1 MYAIEI
7 REPGGPETLRWS
19 EVDDPQPG
27 AGEVIVD
34 VVASAVN
41 RADIQQRLG
50 FYPPPAGAPPYP
62 GLECSGRIAA
72 LGDGVTDWK
81 VGDEVC
87 ALLAGGGYA
96 EKVRVP
102 AGQLLPIPAGVSLE
116 EAAALPEVA
125 CTVWANLFMTAHLS
139 PGEILLVHGG
149 GSGIGTFALQLASA
163 YGVRVFCTASAKKL
177 EKCLLYGA
185 ERAIDYNDEDFVQ
198 VVKQDTEG
206 HGADVVLDTIG
217 AKYLAGNVDVLAT
230 GGRIVTIGLL
240 GGAKA
245 ELNLGLLLVKRA
257 SITGTTL
264 RARPIDEKAIIVED
278 VREHVW
284 PLIEA
289 GRVRPVIDR
298 AIAMQDAAEAHR
310 VVEASDHIGKVL
322 LVR

>member
-1 MYAIEI
+1 
-7 REPGGPETLRWS
+7 
-19 EVDDPQPG
+19 
-27 AGEVIVD
+27 
-34 VVASAVN
+34 
-41 RADIQQRLG
+41 
-50 FYPPPAGAPPYP
+50 
-62 GLECSGRIAA
+62 
-72 LGDGVTDWK
+72 
-81 VGDEVC
+81 
-87 ALLAGGGYA
+87 
-96 EKVRVP
+96 
-102 AGQLLPIPAGVSLE
+102 
-116 EAAALPEVA
+116 
-125 CTVWANLFMTAHLS
+125 MTAHLS

-163 YGVRVFCTASAKKL
+163 YGVRVFCTASAKKN

-289 GRVRPVIDR
+289 GWPGS
-298 AIAMQDAAEAHR
+298 
-310 VVEASDHIGKVL
+310 ASDRPGDRDAGRRRSTPSCRGQRPYWQGAARP
-322 LVR
+322 LVAIPSRPLCGQ